1 MPRNP
6 KIPTPAAGPGH
17 NSCAGHLGPRFVS
30 KSGRVAP
37 FVSSGVIFIENERI
51 KFAGGFSDAAL
62 RCLLCGAGGICSR
75 G

>member
-37 FVSSGVIFIENERI
+37 
-51 KFAGGFSDAAL
+51 
-62 RCLLCGAGGICSR
+62 LLGDEH
-75 G
+75 